1 MTARELNGFTCGR
14 RALQLTIAACAAAL
28 VSSGVRT
35 VGQSFEFTSVASIAG
50 PIDQI
55 EVHGRYGY
63 LSANEVFS
71 IVDLSNPEAPSRVG
85 TYKFPEKIWAVRII
99 DRLAYVAVDF
109 FGLGI
114 LDLTDLTKPTLRGS
128 LKTPGQAK
136 GIALVGKIA
145 LLTDHMS
152 GVDVVD
158 TSNIASPALLGSVFL
173 DGYARDVAS
182 AGSFA
187 YAVDSPTGLYVF
199 DLSKPIDSSKEEPL
213 EALSRQQSVVDSRA
227 IEVAPAPRKDGV
239 HLAVMTGGPA
249 LQVYDVAN
257 PRSPKKLAS
266 FSMPGGTRRAAL
278 VDDLV
283 YVACGTEGL
292 QVVDLAAP
300 SKPRIIATY
309 KTPMP
314 ARDVAVE
321 GSLVFVSM
329 GKLAIRYQGDGEVLI
344 LRQRR

>member
-1 MTARELNGFTCGR
+1 MTGR
-14 RALQLTIAACAAAL
+14 RALQLTIVACAAAL
-28 VSSGVRT
+28 ASSGART
-35 VGQSFEFTSVASIAG
+35 AGQSLEFAPAGSIPG

-55 EVHGRYGY
+55 EVHGHRGY
-63 LSANEVFS
+63 LSAHEVFTV
-71 IVDLSNPEAPSRVG
+71 VDLSNPAAPSRVG

-114 LDLTDLTKPTLRGS
+114 LDLTDVTKPALRGS
-128 LKTPGQAK
+128 LKMPGQAK

-145 LLTDHMS
+145 LLTDHMA

-158 TSNIASPALLGSVFL
+158 ISNAASPALLGSVFL

-199 DLSKPIDSSKEEPL
+199 DLSRPIDPSKEEPL
-213 EALSRQQSVVDSRA
+213 EAVSRQQSVVDSRT

-239 HLAVMTGGPA
+239 HIAVMTGGPA
-249 LQVYDVAN
+249 LQVYDVSS
-257 PRSPKKLAS
+257 PRSPKKLATL
-266 FSMPGGTRRAAL
+266 SMPGGTRRATL

-292 QVVDLAAP
+292 QVVDLATP

-309 KTPMP
+309 KTPIP
-314 ARDVAVE
+314 ARDVAVD